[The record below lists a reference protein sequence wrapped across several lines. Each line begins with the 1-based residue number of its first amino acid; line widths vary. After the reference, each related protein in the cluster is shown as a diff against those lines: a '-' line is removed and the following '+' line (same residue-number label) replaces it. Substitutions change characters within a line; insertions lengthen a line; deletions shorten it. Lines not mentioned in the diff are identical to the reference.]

1 MGRVEFV
8 FKELWGGERDKKE
21 AMWGRC
27 KARFAHLPLSR
38 GWGGG
43 EGVPKGG
50 LPEVRM
56 RGFERADRVLWF
68 WRTKACTQRCGLQL
82 GLLQLLKQ
90 LRHLAG
96 EQALLRHEVQEVLHA
111 GDGSP
116 DHHPSAYWR
125 LRTP

>member
-43 EGVPKGG
+43 EGV
-50 LPEVRM
+50 
-56 RGFERADRVLWF
+56 
-68 WRTKACTQRCGLQL
+68 
-82 GLLQLLKQ
+82 
-90 LRHLAG
+90 
-96 EQALLRHEVQEVLHA
+96 
-111 GDGSP
+111 
-116 DHHPSAYWR
+116 
-125 LRTP
+125 